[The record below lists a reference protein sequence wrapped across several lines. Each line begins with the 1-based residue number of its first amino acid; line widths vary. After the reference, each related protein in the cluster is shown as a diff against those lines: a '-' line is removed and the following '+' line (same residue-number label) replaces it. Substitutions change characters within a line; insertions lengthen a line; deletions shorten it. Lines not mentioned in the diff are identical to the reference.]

1 MDYFPRIRHR
11 GGVDK
16 NNVESNSHTIIFS
29 MNGEEIL
36 SCFYDTALFLEVYTV
51 GKVVKSIDGPG
62 FHLDKDD
69 GPAIQGDKIDFA
81 ALGAEIPG
89 YDLKPGSLKIRR
101 SPGFSVSSGGKTP
114 CS

>member
-1 MDYFPRIRHR
+1 MDYFPRIRRR

-36 SCFYDTALFLEVYTV
+36 SCFYDTALFLRVYTIR
-51 GKVVKSIDGPG
+51 KAVKSVDRPG

-69 GPAIQGDKIDFA
+69 GLAVQGDKIDFT
-81 ALGAEIPG
+81 ALGTDISG
-89 YDLKPGSLKIRR
+89 YDLEPGSLKIHR
-101 SPGFSVSSGGKTP
+101 SPGFSLSSGGNTP
-114 CS
+114 YS